1 MREVEFRT
9 IDKLFIKM
17 SINDKIWVIFLL
29 FLVTLTSVA
38 GSRYFNDIQQFEE
51 QSILTVEAK
60 LAGIVQAQPQ
70 SLANL
75 NGVVST
81 SNAGDATFNNGTV
94 TAYAKL
100 NSGQAIQLTENLSR
114 QFEQAK
120 SDALTSFFS

>member
-17 SINDKIWVIFLL
+17 SNNDKIWVIFLL

-38 GSRYFNDIQQFEE
+38 GSRYFNDIQQFED

-60 LAGIVQAQPQ
+60 LAGIIQAQPQ

-81 SNAGDATFNNGTV
+81 SNAGDTTFNNGTV
-94 TAYAKL
+94 TAYAAC
-100 NSGQAIQLTENLSR
+100 GPA
-114 QFEQAK
+114 A
-120 SDALTSFFS
+120 AGPAA